1 MNPSEPL
8 ADDLSAVQHRDGVCP
23 VVELAYQR
31 FGPTLGEYILWEETC
46 FPMSD
51 DVAMEQLKFIIAKAD
66 RGEAPTLEGWQE
78 QRHG

>member
-1 MNPSEPL
+1 VDGTSVKHQN
-8 ADDLSAVQHRDGVCP
+8 GVCP
-23 VVELAYQR
+23 VVELAYKR
-31 FGPTLGEYILWEETC
+31 FGPKLGEYILWEETC